1 MFDGDAQDGCI
12 GDVDIVVEGEDI
24 VEGEV
29 AVEVIYIF
37 KFQDV

>member
-1 MFDGDAQDGCI
+1 MDLVDGDAQDGGN
-12 GDVDIVVEGEDI
+12 GDVDIGEDI